1 MADINYFLKP
11 LSWKVLTNGGALLG
25 KILPLKGSTIKIER
39 QGAKSPK
46 IRIVALD
53 GAVLLKD
60 FKFEKLKG
68 RLELTPPKA
77 GYVLIIEEVKANGK
91 PRLKARAE
99 PIQATRATVPVRKL
113 PKEDMTGTW
122 GAEANP
128 GGGTGT
134 KQVEIA

>member
-11 LSWKVLTNGGALLG
+11 LSWKVLANGGALLG
-25 KILPLKGSTIKIER
+25 KILPLKGSMIKIER
-39 QGAKSPK
+39 QAAGSPK

-53 GAVLLKD
+53 GAASPRVLLKD
-60 FKFEKLKG
+60 FKFQKLKG

-77 GYVLIIEEVKANGK
+77 DYVLIIEEDKTNGQL
-91 PRLKARAE
+91 RVKARAE
-99 PIQATRATVPVRKL
+99 PIQPTRAAGPVRKL

-128 GGGTGT
+128 GGGKG
-134 KQVEIA
+134 